1 MMANK
6 FAGGEMGRVIRLVVA
21 LLLASIGSVQPSMA
35 AGTLKVAVPSNLNT
49 LDPAKTKIGEEYIV
63 NFLVFGGLTEIDR
76 NGKTIP
82 DIAERWTAS
91 DDLKTWTFY
100 LRKGVKFHHGREVD
114 AQDVITTVQ
123 RIQDKA
129 TGSVT
134 RVNFELIDKMEA
146 PDSRTVRFTLK
157 APYAGLA
164 DIFSDRQ
171 ARIVPRDRLDS
182 LARAPIGS
190 GPFKLKSFTPGDRVE
205 LEKFADY
212 YVPGVPV
219 LDQVIIRI
227 MPESAAQAAAVET
240 GEVDLVWNLPLESVD
255 QFKKNPNIVIDS
267 VPTSTWDGIIMNG
280 AHKPF
285 DDSRV
290 RHAVAMAIDKKAMVE
305 LALFGYGTPT
315 NTMIPPGHPYYN
327 NDIKIGAPD
336 VSGAKK
342 LLAEAG
348 YPNGFDITIYT
359 PVGRPTRERIG
370 LAVREMLKPVNIRVD
385 IQRVPWDKF
394 INEIEGKQAFYVD
407 GFYSRP
413 TIDSSIYPWYHSN
426 GSWNT
431 TLWNYKN
438 ADMDRILE
446 SARAARTDADQKSSY
461 LKFQALA
468 LEDPPGVIPYVINHM
483 NAVRKNVKGF
493 QSSPMMWLDLRKG
506 SIQ

>member
-1 MMANK
+1 MRRIIGVAI
-6 FAGGEMGRVIRLVVA
+6 ALAAAWIGGAQPA
-21 LLLASIGSVQPSMA
+21 LA

-76 NGKTIP
+76 EGRVKP

-100 LRKGVKFHHGREVD
+100 LRKGVKFHSGRDVE
-114 AQDVITTVQ
+114 AQDVIETVK

-134 RVNFELIDKMEA
+134 RVNFELIERMEA
-146 PDSRTVRFTLK
+146 VDPYTVRLYLK

-171 ARIVPRDRLDS
+171 ARIVPRDKLDT
-182 LARAPIGS
+182 LAKAPIGS
-190 GPFKLKSFTPGDRVE
+190 GPFKLKAFVPGDRVE
-205 LEKFADY
+205 LEKFTDY
-212 YVPGVPV
+212 YVKGVPQLDNIV
-219 LDQVIIRI
+219 LKI
-227 MPESAAQAAAVET
+227 MPESAAQAAALES
-240 GEVDLVWNLPLESVD
+240 GEVDLVWNLPLESID

-280 AHKPF
+280 AAKPF
-285 DDSRV
+285 DNPKV
-290 RHAVAMAIDKKAMVE
+290 RRAIELAIDKKQMVE
-305 LALFGYGTPT
+305 VALFGYGTPT
-315 NTMIPPGHPYYN
+315 HTMIPPGHPYYN
-327 NDIKIGAPD
+327 NDIKITGPD
-336 VSGAKK
+336 IAKAKK

-348 YPNGFDITIYT
+348 YPDGFTITMYT
-359 PVGRPTRERIG
+359 PVGRPTRERAG
-370 LAVREMLKPVNIRVD
+370 LAVREMLKPLNVKVD

-394 INEIEGKQAFYVD
+394 IGEVEGKQAFYVD

-413 TIDSSIYPWYHSN
+413 TIDASIYPWYHSS

-438 ADMDRILE
+438 PEMDKLLE
-446 SARAARTDADQKSSY
+446 GARAARTEADQKSYY
-461 LKFQALA
+461 LKFQQLA

-483 NAVRKNVKGF
+483 NAYRKNVKGF
-493 QSSPMMWLDLRKG
+493 KSSPMMWLDLRRVTV
-506 SIQ
+506 Q

>member
-1 MMANK
+1 MRRFMA
-6 FAGGEMGRVIRLVVA
+6 LVAFVLA
-21 LLLASIGSVQPSMA
+21 ASIGWVLPAAA
-35 AGTLKVAVPSNLNT
+35 AGTIRLAVPSNLNT

-63 NFLVFGGLTEIDR
+63 NFLIFSGLTEIDR
-76 NGKTIP
+76 SGKTVP
-82 DIAERWTAS
+82 DLAESWTSS
-91 DDLKTWTFY
+91 DDLKTWTFH
-100 LRKGVKFHHGREVD
+100 LRKGVKFHHGRELD
-114 AQDVITTVQ
+114 AQDVIETVK

-134 RVNFELIDKMEA
+134 RVNFLVIDKMEA
-146 PDSRTVRFTLK
+146 PDKYTVRFTLS

-171 ARIVPRDRLDS
+171 ARIVPRDRLDV
-182 LARAPIGS
+182 LAKQPSGT
-190 GPFKLKSFTPGDRVE
+190 GPFKLKAFVPGDRVE
-205 LEKFADY
+205 LEKNPDY
-212 YVPGVPV
+212 YVKGVPV
-219 LDQVIIRI
+219 LDGVVMRI
-227 MPESAAQAAAVET
+227 MPESAARAAAIEA

-255 QFKKNPNIVIDS
+255 AFKKNPNIVIDS

-285 DDSRV
+285 NDTRV
-290 RHAVAMAIDKKAMVE
+290 RHAIELAIDKKAMVE

-315 NTMIPPGHPYYN
+315 HTMIPPGHPFYN
-327 NDIKIGAPD
+327 NDLKDQPD
-336 VSGAKK
+336 IAQAKK

-348 YPNGFDITIYT
+348 FPNGFEVTMYT

-370 LAVREMLKPVNIRVD
+370 LAVREMLKPLNIKVD

-413 TIDSSIYPWYHSN
+413 TIDSSIYPWYHSS

-438 ADMDRILE
+438 PEMDKILDA
-446 SARAARTDADQKSSY
+446 ARAARSEADQKAQY

-483 NAVRKNVKGF
+483 NAYRKNVKDF
-493 QSSPMMWLDLRKG
+493 HSSPMMWLDLRKV
-506 SIQ
+506 SVQ

>member
-1 MMANK
+1 MRRIVGLTMA
-6 FAGGEMGRVIRLVVA
+6 LVA
-21 LLLASIGSVQPSMA
+21 AWFGWAQPAIG

-76 NGKTIP
+76 DGRVKP
-82 DIAERWTAS
+82 DIAERWTSS

-100 LRKGVKFHHGREVD
+100 LRKGVKFHSGREVD
-114 AQDVITTVQ
+114 AQDVITTVK
-123 RIQDKA
+123 RIQDKE

-134 RVNFELIDKMEA
+134 RVNFELIERMEA
-146 PDSRTVRFTLK
+146 VDPYTVRFYLK

-171 ARIVPRDRLDS
+171 ARIVPRDKLDT

-190 GPFKLKSFTPGDRVE
+190 GPFKLKAFVPGDRVE

-212 YVPGVPV
+212 YVQGVPQ
-219 LDQVIIRI
+219 LDQVILRI
-227 MPESAAQAAAVET
+227 MPESAAQAAALET
-240 GEVDLVWNLPLESVD
+240 GEVDLVWNLPLESID
-255 QFKKNPNIVIDS
+255 QFKKNPNIAIDS

-285 DDSRV
+285 NDSRV
-290 RHAVAMAIDKKAMVE
+290 RRAIALAIDKKAMVE

-315 NTMIPPGHPYYN
+315 HTMIPPGHPYYN
-327 NDIKIGAPD
+327 NDVKITGPD
-336 VSGAKK
+336 IAQAKK

-348 YPNGFDITIYT
+348 YPDGFTITMYT

-370 LAVREMLKPVNIRVD
+370 LAVREMLKPINVKVD

-394 INEIEGKQAFYVD
+394 IGEVEGKQAFYVD

-413 TIDSSIYPWYHSN
+413 TIDASIYPWYHAN

-438 ADMDRILE
+438 ADMDKILE
-446 SARAARTDADQKSSY
+446 GARAARTEADQKSYY
-461 LKFQALA
+461 LKFQQLA
-468 LEDPPGVIPYVINHM
+468 LDDPPGVIPYVINHM
-483 NAVRKNVKGF
+483 NAYRKNVKGF
-493 QSSPMMWLDLRKG
+493 QSSPMMWLDLRKVTV
-506 SIQ
+506 Q

>member
-1 MMANK
+1 MR
-6 FAGGEMGRVIRLVVA
+6 RVIG
-21 LLLASIGSVQPSMA
+21 LLAALIAAWLAWGQPAMA
-35 AGTLKVAVPSNLNT
+35 AGTIKIAVPSNLNT

-63 NFLVFGGLTEIDR
+63 NFLVFSGLTEIDR
-76 NGKTIP
+76 SGKTIP
-82 DIAERWTAS
+82 DLAERWTAS

-100 LRKGVKFHHGREVD
+100 LRKGVKFHHGRELD
-114 AQDVITTVQ
+114 AQDVIATVQ

-134 RVNFELIDKMEA
+134 RVNFEVIEKMETL
-146 PDSRTVRFTLK
+146 DNYTVRFTLK

-171 ARIVPRDRLDS
+171 ARIVPRDRLDT
-182 LARAPIGS
+182 LAKAPSGT

-205 LEKFADY
+205 LEKNTAYF
-212 YVPGVPV
+212 VPGVPQ
-219 LDQVIIRI
+219 LDAVVMRI
-227 MPESAAQAAAVET
+227 MPESAAQAAAIES
-240 GEVDLVWNLPLESVD
+240 GEVDLVWNLPLESID
-255 QFKKNPNIVIDS
+255 QFKKNPNIAIDS
-267 VPTSTWDGIIMNG
+267 VPTSTWDGIIMNA
-280 AHKPF
+280 AHKPL

-290 RHAVAMAIDKKAMVE
+290 RRAIALAIDKKAMVE

-315 NTMIPPGHPYYN
+315 HTMIPPGHPFYN
-327 NDIKIGAPD
+327 NELKDGPPDIPA
-336 VSGAKK
+336 AKK

-348 YPNGFDITIYT
+348 FPNGFDITMYT

-370 LAVREMLKPVNIRVD
+370 LAVREMLKPINVKVD

-394 INEIEGKQAFYVD
+394 INEVEGKQAFYVD

-438 ADMDRILE
+438 ADMDKTLDA
-446 SARAARTDADQKSSY
+446 ARAARTEGEQKLNY
-461 LKFQALA
+461 LKFQVLA
-468 LEDPPGVIPYVINHM
+468 LSDPPGVIPYVINHM
-483 NAVRKNVKGF
+483 NAYRKNVKGF
-493 QSSPMMWLDLRKG
+493 QSSPMMWLDLRKVTV
-506 SIQ
+506 Q